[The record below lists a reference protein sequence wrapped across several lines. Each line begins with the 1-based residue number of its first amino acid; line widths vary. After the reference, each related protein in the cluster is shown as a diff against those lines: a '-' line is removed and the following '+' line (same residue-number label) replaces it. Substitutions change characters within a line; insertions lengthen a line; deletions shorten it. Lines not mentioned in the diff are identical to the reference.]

1 MKLRVACVVAGFLSF
16 VVSLAAQTSGSS
28 PASAQVP
35 PLIQF
40 SNVASDEGGNTLS
53 GVVSVTFSLY
63 ANQRGGEP
71 LWRET
76 QNNVQLD
83 STGHYSVQLGITKS
97 NGVPTALFTTGEA
110 RWLGVRIAEQAEQP
124 RVLLVSV
131 PYALKAGDAA
141 TVGGLPPSAFV
152 LAAPSNGTGPAYNP
166 ELATGP
172 SVSPA
177 TSTDVTTSGGT
188 VNYLPLWDTTSDIIS
203 SVIFQSG
210 SGATAKVGINNAAP
224 ASTLD
229 VKGNGTIRGPLLIL
243 GTLALPATGPA
254 TATAGRNSEPQTLT
268 ASAFNSGTSTAVN
281 QLFQWQAEPVNNDTS
296 TASGSLNLLFAQ
308 GTAKPAETGL
318 NIASNGQITFASGQ
332 TFPGTG
338 TGNGTVTSVA
348 AGTGLTASP
357 SPITGSGTLSIA
369 TGGVT
374 NAMLAKP
381 SLTVAAGTGLI
392 GGGLVALGGSTA
404 PITLASNTCTAGSA
418 LTALPFTCSPF
429 AALGTNTFTGNQTIS
444 ANILLPNTNSGGT
457 QGVIEFGGTPFIHNY
472 GPSVNNTFVG
482 RYAGNMTTSG
492 ANLTAIGYFALDFNT
507 SGSANTASGAYALDN
522 NTLGTGNTAS
532 GASSLQGNTTGVGN
546 TANGANSLS
555 NNNGN
560 NNTSVGFDAL
570 IANTTGSNN
579 TGLGYNANVGASGLS
594 NATAIGANS
603 VVSEP
608 NALVLGGTGSNAVK
622 VGIGTAM
629 PAYTLDVQGTGNFT
643 GAVNFALTQTF
654 PGVAELGTANTFTGN
669 QTVNGNV
676 TATNLTATGTVTGS
690 VVNATTGFDLG
701 GNLFGWGS
709 PGNYNA
715 FLGFASGN
723 PSSNTGGF
731 NTGTGAQALYSNQGG
746 SYNTATGT
754 GALESNQGGSYNTAA
769 GDFALLPYTSATY
782 NTAIGYAAG
791 NNGYL
796 QATPTGSNNT
806 FVGSYAV
813 YSTADVSNATAIGA
827 NAAVGASNALVLGSI
842 NGVNQATASVSVG
855 IGTITPAATLDV
867 IDNGLYANGS
877 GKNATISATSSAV
890 NSAVSGVNKST
901 SGLANGATFVTSSPA
916 GTGVVAIN
924 YGSGGSDY
932 AGFFQGNVY
941 ISGNLAKS
949 TGTFQIDHPLDPA
962 NKYLYHSFVES
973 PDMMNIYN
981 GVATLDARGS
991 VWVTLPNYFEALN
1004 QEFRYQLTSIGRPQ
1018 PSLYVAKEISGNRF
1032 RISGGKPGGK
1042 VSWQVTGIRH
1052 DAYADAHRIKVEVEK
1067 SPQEQGRYLHPELFG
1082 APAEQ
1087 AIGYQVPPAP
1097 LKPLIEAES
1106 APEQSLKARPA
1117 TLR

>member
-53 GVVSVTFSLY
+53 GVVSITFSLY
-63 ANQRGGEP
+63 TSQRGGEP

-152 LAAPSNGTGPAYNP
+152 LAAPSNGTGLAYNP

-177 TSTDVTTSGGT
+177 TSTDVTTPGGT

-429 AALGTNTFTGNQTIS
+429 AALGT
-444 ANILLPNTNSGGT
+444 
-457 QGVIEFGGTPFIHNY
+457 
-472 GPSVNNTFVG
+472 
-482 RYAGNMTTSG
+482 
-492 ANLTAIGYFALDFNT
+492 
-507 SGSANTASGAYALDN
+507 
-522 NTLGTGNTAS
+522 
-532 GASSLQGNTTGVGN
+532 
-546 TANGANSLS
+546 
-555 NNNGN
+555 
-560 NNTSVGFDAL
+560 
-570 IANTTGSNN
+570 
-579 TGLGYNANVGASGLS
+579 
-594 NATAIGANS
+594 
-603 VVSEP
+603 
-608 NALVLGGTGSNAVK
+608 
-622 VGIGTAM
+622 
-629 PAYTLDVQGTGNFT
+629 
-643 GAVNFALTQTF
+643 
-654 PGVAELGTANTFTGN
+654 NTFTGN